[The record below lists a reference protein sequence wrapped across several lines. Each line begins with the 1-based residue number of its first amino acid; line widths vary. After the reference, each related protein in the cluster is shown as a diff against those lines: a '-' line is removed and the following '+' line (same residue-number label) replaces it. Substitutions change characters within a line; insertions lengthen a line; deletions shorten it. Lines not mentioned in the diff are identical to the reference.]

1 MATTLATQTVESPA
15 LHRGRWYSVRWL
27 FLALVVNVLA
37 ALNGHAQSNL
47 PAAQRS
53 TLEDSTQ
60 FALLAELDRLPPAI
74 IALCA
79 DADGRLAFQRERWT
93 PGDVRMGDL
102 PVRRVIWA
110 ARSKDLFVVHFEQ
123 GGFAHTYHIIV
134 AEPQQIQSDYRL
146 LWQAAGPRLRD
157 YQDFVEALK
166 ANDFQSEPT
175 SHRQ

>member
-1 MATTLATQTVESPA
+1 MSRLT
-15 LHRGRWYSVRWL
+15 LHRDRWYS
-27 FLALVVNVLA
+27 ALRLILTFVVNVLA
-37 ALNGHAQSNL
+37 ALNCHAQSNL
-47 PAAQRS
+47 AAPQRS

-60 FALLAELDRLPPAI
+60 FALLAELDRLPPSI
-74 IALCA
+74 VALCA

-93 PGDVRMGDL
+93 PGDVRLGSW
-102 PVRRVIWA
+102 PRRRVIWA

-134 AEPQQIQSDYRL
+134 AEPQQIPSDYRL

-175 SHRQ
+175 SHRR

>member
-1 MATTLATQTVESPA
+1 LSSSSQMATTLSTRTVESPA
-15 LHRGRWYSVRWL
+15 LHRDHLHSVLRL
-27 FLALVVNVLA
+27 FLAVAVNVLA
-37 ALNGHAQSNL
+37 AFNCHAQSNL

-60 FALLAELDRLPPAI
+60 FALLAESDRLPPAI

-93 PGDVRMGDL
+93 PGDVRMSDL

-123 GGFAHTYHIIV
+123 GGFVHTYHIIV
-134 AEPQQIQSDYRL
+134 AGTQQIRRTTDCCGKPQVHDCGTIRISSR
-146 LWQAAGPRLRD
+146 P
-157 YQDFVEALK
+157 
-166 ANDFQSEPT
+166 
-175 SHRQ
+175 